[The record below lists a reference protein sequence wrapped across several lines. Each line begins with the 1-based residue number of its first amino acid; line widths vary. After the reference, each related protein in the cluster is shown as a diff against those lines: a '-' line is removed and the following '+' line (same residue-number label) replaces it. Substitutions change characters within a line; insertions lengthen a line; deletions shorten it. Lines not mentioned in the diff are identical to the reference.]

1 MNKKKLLALL
11 VSSAFLFA
19 ACGDDDSPSSPK
31 NTDPEK
37 ELSSSSVE
45 EDDCED
51 DECDEKSSSS
61 SKKSNAKSS
70 SSKKGD
76 NNKDDESS
84 SSTDDDDSSSSSSK
98 GKNGKSSSSSTEEE
112 PESSSSSKDADD
124 SKKARAA
131 KLTDLEKNVELK
143 LFDQT
148 VYLSTGSKQGLVAL
162 RIPDELWVVTYT
174 DFENGQVQF
183 ADNNVGAQYSST
195 DAAKKIMDG
204 LKDGIV
210 LSFIVDKDGVVK
222 YAVNDSKEYS
232 EAVKA
237 GVAFQKGKLS
247 NAEDLKDKIYEC
259 TDGDTTRT
267 FTFFDN
273 SYFIDNYAD
282 GKLSYWTA
290 GHYDIQRSTLLMR
303 TSYSSEQ
310 SYSSMYLYSV
320 GTDNSFTSTN
330 GEAMNCK
337 VKTSEYAYEKA
348 SDFVGEWQ
356 ASNDGLDWE
365 FTLKADGTFE
375 LRAYEGTKNVEGKSG
390 FWDIYGYHMI
400 LRNQKCFD
408 LKKCTNIHG
417 QLQSGT
423 TDKETGKISGFSFI
437 HSGPDTP
444 KIPTAFEAPEYE

>member
-19 ACGDDDSPSSPK
+19 ACGDEDSPTSPK

-45 EDDCED
+45 EDCED

-70 SSKKGD
+70 SAKKGD

-112 PESSSSSKDADD
+112 PESSSSSKDASD

-131 KLTDLEKNVELK
+131 KL
-143 LFDQT
+143 
-148 VYLSTGSKQGLVAL
+148 L

-237 GVAFQKGKLS
+237 GVVIQKGKLS